1 MLTFEAPGDVE
12 EAIVIQTAHV
22 TCVQP
27 AFGINGLAC
36 FVLHVQITH
45 EDGAAPQADLTDA
58 VGILIHQLHPAAGY
72 HPARAGD
79 KRDKARESPESAPAG
94 GLQTLSLHWWLGSP
108 LRIVF

>member
-12 EAIVIQTAHV
+12 EAVSIQAAHV

-27 AFGINGLAC
+27 AFRINGLTG

-58 VGILIHQLHPAAGY
+58 ICILIHQLHPAAGY
-72 HPARAGD
+72 HPAGAGD
-79 KRDKARESPESAPAG
+79 KREEVR
-94 GLQTLSLHWWLGSP
+94 
-108 LRIVF
+108 